1 MLFRLGNSFESIVLD
16 LKLSGNTLFMPHG
29 ASLTQI
35 DRLEIKGL

>member
-16 LKLSGNTLFMPHG
+16 LKLCGNTLFLPHG
-29 ASLTQI
+29 TSLTQI